1 MVPAVPNLD
10 PPPQGIAVH
19 GRLVVPAAAMDISYI
34 SSSGPGGQNVN
45 KRATKCILR
54 VSLHAMLLAPP
65 QAARLAAAA
74 KHLLTSDNDLLIT
87 ADEYR
92 SQERNRAACEE
103 RLTQLIHDAW
113 NAPKVRRA
121 TKPSR
126 RAKQRRLDEKKQ
138 AGQRKRDRRNLDD

>member
-1 MVPAVPNLD
+1 MAHTAPSFEPA
-10 PPPQGIAVH
+10 PQGISLH
-19 GRLVVPAAAMDISYI
+19 GRLVVPAGAMDFSYI

-54 VSLHAMLLAPP
+54 VSLHALLLAPA

-74 KHLLTSDNDLLIT
+74 KHLLTADNDLLIT

-103 RLTQLIHDAW
+103 RLTDLINAAW
-113 NAPKVRRA
+113 HAPKVRRP

-126 RAKQRRLDEKKQ
+126 RAKQRRLDDKKQ
-138 AGQRKRDRRNLDD
+138 AGERKRARRRLDD